1 MIDLN
6 LSVTQLAMIWAFAG
20 LICVIPLFR
29 VCKKQKYFIIPLV
42 FAAIYASFVTNL
54 EFLGKPYYEKPE
66 KFIYIH
72 HTVDKEGSQ
81 NYITLWAY
89 ADEKDRLYRFPA
101 TPGTEKKLQK
111 AQKDSQNG
119 VPQVGEFK
127 KRKKKGFKIPEDE
140 GELMMYPFPYQEGVQ
155 K

>member
-42 FAAIYASFVTNL
+42 FAAIYISFVTNL

-72 HTVDKEGSQ
+72 HTVDKQGGQ

-101 TPGTEKKLQK
+101 SVSTQKKLQK
-111 AQKDSQNG
+111 AQIESKKG
-119 VPQVGEFK
+119 VPHVGEFK
-127 KRKKKGFKIPEDE
+127 KRKKKGFKRPDHE
-140 GELMMYPFPYQEGVQ
+140 GELIIYPFPYQEGVR